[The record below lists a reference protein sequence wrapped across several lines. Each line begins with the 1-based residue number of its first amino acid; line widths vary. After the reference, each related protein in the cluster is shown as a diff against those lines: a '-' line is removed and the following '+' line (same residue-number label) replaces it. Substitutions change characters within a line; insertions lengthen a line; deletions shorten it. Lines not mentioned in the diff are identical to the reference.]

1 MVSIS
6 CVFLHYLLI
15 RQFYK
20 GFTMK
25 SKLVLLIIALL
36 IVAGFIFFK
45 NYNSIQTQDEKVA
58 ASWSEV
64 INQYKRRADLVPNLV
79 NTVKGYATHEKEV
92 FTQVTDAR
100 AKVGSIQLNADQLTD
115 PALFSK
121 FQQAQSELSS
131 ALSRLIAVSENYPEL
146 KANTLY
152 QDLMSQLEGTENR
165 IAVARGRYIEAV
177 QNFNIYIRQLPTK
190 WVADV
195 LGVKPK
201 QQFSVEN
208 EKQISNAPAVN
219 FG

>member
-1 MVSIS
+1 
-6 CVFLHYLLI
+6 
-15 RQFYK
+15 
-20 GFTMK
+20 MK

-36 IVAGFIFFK
+36 IVAGFIFLK

>member
-1 MVSIS
+1 
-6 CVFLHYLLI
+6 
-15 RQFYK
+15 
-20 GFTMK
+20 MK

-45 NYNSIQTQDEKVA
+45 NYNSIQTQDEKVS

>member
-1 MVSIS
+1 
-6 CVFLHYLLI
+6 
-15 RQFYK
+15 
-20 GFTMK
+20 MK
-25 SKLVLLIIALL
+25 SKIVLLIIALL

-115 PALFSK
+115 PTLFSK

-177 QNFNIYIRQLPTK
+177 QNFNIYIRKLPTK

-201 QQFSVEN
+201 QQFNVEN

>member
-1 MVSIS
+1 
-6 CVFLHYLLI
+6 
-15 RQFYK
+15 
-20 GFTMK
+20 MK
-25 SKLVLLIIALL
+25 SKLLLLIL
-36 IVAGFIFFK
+36 ILIIVGGFFFFK
-45 NYNSIQTQDEKVA
+45 DYNSIQTQDEKVA

-79 NTVKGYATHEKEV
+79 NTVKGYATHEKDV

-100 AKVGSIQLNADQLTD
+100 ARVGSIQINADQLSD

-165 IAVARGRYIEAV
+165 ITVARGRYIETV
-177 QNFNIYIRQLPTK
+177 QSFNTYIRQLPTK
-190 WVADV
+190 WIANII
-195 LGVKPK
+195 GVQPK
-201 QQFSVEN
+201 QQFTVEN
-208 EKQISNAPAVN
+208 EQQISNPPAVN
-219 FG
+219 FGQ

>member
-1 MVSIS
+1 
-6 CVFLHYLLI
+6 
-15 RQFYK
+15 
-20 GFTMK
+20 MK
-25 SKLVLLIIALL
+25 SKLLLLIL
-36 IVAGFIFFK
+36 ILIIVGGFFFFK
-45 NYNSIQTQDEKVA
+45 DYNSIQTQDEKVA

-79 NTVKGYATHEKEV
+79 NTVKGYATHEKDV

-100 AKVGSIQLNADQLTD
+100 AKVGSIQINADQLSD

-165 IAVARGRYIEAV
+165 ITVARGRYIETV
-177 QNFNIYIRQLPTK
+177 QSFNTYIRQLPTK
-190 WVADV
+190 WIANVI
-195 LGVKPK
+195 GVQPK
-201 QQFSVEN
+201 QQFAVEN
-208 EKQISNAPAVN
+208 EQQISNPPAVN
-219 FG
+219 FGQ